1 MHAVRMLTMKLRCAR
16 AALLAVCALL
26 GVACARAPATCAVPD
41 VAPARPVAHAE
52 RRIVAA
58 LTEGG
63 DACRV
68 RLRLPDATRVED
80 WPLARDA
87 ALREATLG
95 AAVACCPTAAPLN
108 AERWPAGATAFEVN
122 FGCATAR

>member
-1 MHAVRMLTMKLRCAR
+1 MKLEWVATRTLR
-16 AALLAVCALL
+16 VVLLGVCVLL

-41 VAPARPVAHAE
+41 VAPAPPVAHAE
-52 RRIVAA
+52 RRIVAT
-58 LTEGG
+58 LGEGG

-68 RLRLPDATRVED
+68 RLRLPDATRRED

-87 ALREATLG
+87 ALREATLS
-95 AAVACCPTAAPLN
+95 AAVACCPTAAPLD
-108 AERWPAGATAFEVN
+108 AERWPPGATTFEVS